1 MANSPILAK
10 DDEKLIGV
18 PFHEGDITPL
28 DDELT
33 QNNTEGTQSKSNK
46 NLDEIYGEKDALMM
60 DPDEHEDEEAAPSS
74 HQTNNLESQASAA
87 AEESE

>member
-1 MANSPILAK
+1 MANQQILAK

-18 PFHEGDITPL
+18 PFHEGDNTPL

-46 NLDEIYGEKDALMM
+46 NLDEIDSKKDALMM
-60 DPDEHEDEEAAPSS
+60 DPDEHGDEEAAPSS

-87 AEESE
+87 EESE